1 MSTIKFNRAA
11 ARTFG
16 AILLFATATV
26 PLLSQTFTSLTSFD
40 GPNGSEPSSIVQG
53 PDGELWGTTS
63 LGGGKTNCGTIYKL
77 SLAGKRSEQFI
88 FNCSVGNSPGGL
100 TLGADGDFYG
110 VTLFGGTDNGGT
122 VFKLTPNREF
132 TTLLNFT
139 INGIGGSAPV
149 GLVLGAH
156 GNFYGVT
163 SAGGTDLVGT
173 FFKITPTGTLTT
185 LYQFDFTHGGQPY
198 AAPILGINGD
208 FYGTTYAGG
217 AYGQGTVYKMTP
229 GGDLTVLHSFPES
242 GSDGFSPVAS
252 LVQGRDG
259 NFYGTTPYG
268 GTNNDGTVFKITPTG
283 VLTILHNFD
292 ETDGRSPADL
302 VQATDGNFYG
312 ATGYGGTDDGAGTIF
327 KMTPTGE
334 VTTLHNFD
342 GSDGSNPFTL
352 FQGTNGNIYG
362 TTGGGGDLNCDPSY
376 GCGTVYSLA
385 LGLRPFV
392 ETVPSRGT
400 PGTAVIILG
409 TNLTGATSV
418 SFNGTTAAFTV
429 VSGSEITTT
438 VPTGATTGKVMV
450 TTKRGTISS
459 NARFVVTK

>member
-1 MSTIKFNRAA
+1 MSTIKFNRPA
-11 ARTFG
+11 ARVFG

-26 PLLSQTFTSLTSFD
+26 PLFSQTFTSLVSFD
-40 GPNGSEPSSIVQG
+40 GPNGSNPSFIMQG
-53 PDGELWGTTS
+53 PDGNLWGTTPS
-63 LGGGKTNCGTIYKL
+63 GGVKTNCGTIYKMT
-77 SLAGKRSEQFI
+77 LAGKLFEQYI
-88 FNCSVGNSPGGL
+88 FNCTIGNQPEGL
-100 TLGADGDFYG
+100 ILGTDGNFYG
-110 VTLFGGTDNGGT
+110 VTFFGGTGNGGT
-122 VFKLTPNREF
+122 VFKLTPNREL
-132 TTLLNFT
+132 TTLSNFT
-139 INGIGGSAPV
+139 VNGTGGSGPT
-149 GLVLGAH
+149 GLVQAGD
-156 GNFYGVT
+156 GDFYGAT
-163 SAGGTDLVGT
+163 YGGGTDLVGT
-173 FFKITPTGTLTT
+173 LFKMTSAGSLTT
-185 LYQFDFTHGGQPY
+185 LYQFDFTHGAQPF
-198 AAPILGINGD
+198 AAPVLGIDGD

-217 AYGQGTVYKMTP
+217 AHGQGTVYKITP
-229 GGDLTVLHSFPES
+229 GGDLTVLHNFPES
-242 GSDGFSPVAS
+242 GSDGFSPAS

-259 NFYGTTPYG
+259 NFYGTTSYG
-268 GTNNDGTVFKITPTG
+268 GTNGDGTVFKITPTG
-283 VLTILHNFD
+283 ALTILHSFD

-362 TTGGGGDLNCDPSY
+362 TTNGGGDLNCDPSY

-385 LGLRPFV
+385 LGLRTFV